1 MLNFSPEKLFLV
13 GIIALVVLGPHRL
26 PQAARSFGRFMA
38 QMRHM
43 SSNFQEE
50 VRGALHDPLDAV
62 NSVIGDFRPPDVRRS
77 VRDVITTTLTPPSS
91 SPQASP
97 ESSPPSSNGTL
108 HSNGPV
114 NSSGTGHSNGPGPS
128 NGQDA
133 PSLPV
138 APDDPSLN

>member
-26 PQAARSFGRFMA
+26 PQAARSFGRFLA

-43 SSNFQEE
+43 SASFQDE
-50 VRGALHDPLDAV
+50 VRGALHEPVDAV
-62 NSVIGDFRPPDVRRS
+62 NSVIGDFRPPDIRRS
-77 VRDVITTTLTPPSS
+77 VRDVISTTLTPPPPSQ
-91 SPQASP
+91 PATP
-97 ESSPPSSNGTL
+97 EALTPSSNGTP
-108 HSNGPV
+108 SPNGTT
-114 NSSGTGHSNGPGPS
+114 NS

>member
-26 PQAARSFGRFMA
+26 PQAARSFGRFLA

-43 SSNFQEE
+43 SSSFQDE
-50 VRGALHDPLDAV
+50 VRTALHDPVDAV
-62 NSVIGDFRPPDVRRS
+62 NSVIGDFRPPDIRRS
-77 VRDVITTTLTPPSS
+77 VRDVITTTLTPPS
-91 SPQASP
+91 PTAPASP
-97 ESSPPSSNGTL
+97 ESFAPTSNGTP
-108 HSNGPV
+108 HSNGT
-114 NSSGTGHSNGPGPS
+114 SHPG
-128 NGQDA
+128 GQDA

>member
-26 PQAARSFGRFMA
+26 PQAARSLGRFLA

-43 SSNFQEE
+43 SSSFQDE
-50 VRGALHDPLDAV
+50 VRGALHDPVDAV
-62 NSVIGDFRPPDVRRS
+62 NSVIGDFRPPDIRRS
-77 VRDVITTTLTPPSS
+77 VRDVITTTLTPPS
-91 SPQASP
+91 PAAPASP
-97 ESSPPSSNGTL
+97 ESLAPTSNGTP
-108 HSNGPV
+108 HPNRPV
-114 NSSGTGHSNGPGPS
+114 NSNGTGHPG
-128 NGQDA
+128 GQDA

>member
-26 PQAARSFGRFMA
+26 PQAARSLGRFLA

-43 SSNFQEE
+43 SSSFQDE
-50 VRGALHDPLDAV
+50 VRGALHDPVDAV
-62 NSVIGDFRPPDVRRS
+62 NSVIGDFRPPDIRRS
-77 VRDVITTTLTPPSS
+77 VRDVITNTLTPPS
-91 SPQASP
+91 PAAPAAP
-97 ESSPPSSNGTL
+97 ESFTPTSNGTP
-108 HSNGPV
+108 HSNGAGYPGGPV
-114 NSSGTGHSNGPGPS
+114 HSSGPAHPS
-128 NGQDA
+128 GQDA